1 MLGCMNM
8 TRTDLDEAVAQQ
20 IVTREQADRLMA
32 FFAARPQ
39 RGRFTGLNVAY
50 YFGAL
55 IVIGGMGWL
64 MNRGWEQFGGWGL
77 FAIAS
82 LYAVFFVLA
91 SRKLDPTPAGLLV
104 TMAVCMTPLA
114 IYGFERATGV
124 WPATDPGE
132 YRGFFPYIKSSWFFM
147 EAATIVAGLVAVRKQ
162 RFPFIVA
169 PIAVALWFMSMDL
182 AVLLFDV
189 HYGKEM
195 NNTAVV
201 FGLSM
206 LFVAYLVDHRSR
218 EDYAFWLYFFGMTA
232 LWSGISMRESQS
244 ELNKLAYCALN
255 VGFIALSILL
265 QRRVFIVYG
274 VIGVNIYLVHL
285 AQEIFKDSMLFPF
298 VLTLMGVAVIALA
311 VQYQKRRVQID
322 AWVQSLIPSW
332 LHDLLPQTRIS
343 AVR

>member
-1 MLGCMNM
+1 M
-8 TRTDLDEAVAQQ
+8 TKTDRDGAGAQQ
-20 IVTREQADRLMA
+20 LVTREKADRLTA
-32 FFAARPQ
+32 FSESRPQ

-91 SRKLDPTPAGLLV
+91 SRTLDPPPAGLLV

-147 EAATIVAGLVAVRKQ
+147 EAATIAAGLVAVRKQ

-182 AVLLFDV
+182 AALLFGV

-206 LFVAYLVDHRSR
+206 LFVAYLGDHRSR
-218 EDYAFWLYFFGMTA
+218 EDYAFWLYLFGMTA
-232 LWSGISMRESQS
+232 LWSGISMRKSHD
-244 ELNKLAYCALN
+244 ELAKLAYCALN
-255 VGFIALSILL
+255 VGFIVLSVLL
-265 QRRVFIVYG
+265 RRRVFIVYG
-274 VIGVNIYLVHL
+274 VLGVNIYLVHL
-285 AQEIFKDSMLFPF
+285 AQEIFQDSMLFPF

-311 VQYQKRRVQID
+311 VQYQKRRLPD
-322 AWVQSLIPSW
+322 DGWAPRPIPSW
-332 LHDLLPQTRIS
+332 LRGLLPHSR
-343 AVR
+343 